1 MAKNFQC
8 FQNIPFS
15 VPNFDK
21 LFWHDSF
28 WLQNFR
34 MFFLKQQTLI
44 LRKNVDNNSKLNFLS
59 IHCVCLRIL
68 MSLKNKQ
75 KGRDLLKFLSF
86 FKTSVIQKTHFFY
99 KLLFSLTVRTS
110 FYFNEKKSFYL
121 LFPFPD
127 IRNCV
132 VWPIDAD

>member
-8 FQNIPFS
+8 FQKPPFS

-28 WLQNFR
+28 WLQNICL
-34 MFFLKQQTLI
+34 FFLKQQTLI
-44 LRKNVDNNSKLNFLS
+44 LCKNVDNNSKLNFLS

-75 KGRDLLKFLSF
+75 KGRDFFKFLNSL
-86 FKTSVIQKTHFFY
+86 KTSVIKNT
-99 KLLFSLTVRTS
+99 LFTNSS
-110 FYFNEKKSFYL
+110 F
-121 LFPFPD
+121 
-127 IRNCV
+127 R
-132 VWPIDAD
+132 